1 MKVLLDTNIIVDV
14 LQQREPWCEAGQRIF
29 LAAAAGQ
36 IQGCITA
43 KQLADIHFFSRKQ
56 FKGEDRVDQKARD
69 IVAKLCALFELIDT
83 LGTDCVNAIA
93 APNNDYE
100 DAILM
105 TSAARV
111 AADCIVTRNV
121 GDFGGAALPVLTPEQ
136 LLENIKN
143 QN

>member
-1 MKVLLDTNIIVDV
+1 MA
-14 LQQREPWCEAGQRIF
+14 RSGEAD
-29 LAAAAGQ
+29 LSCCSSWQ

-56 FKGEDRVDQKARD
+56 FKGEAHVDQKARD

-83 LGTDCVNAIA
+83 FGADCVNAIA
-93 APNNDYE
+93 VPNNDYE

-105 TSAARV
+105 TSAVRAG
-111 AADCIVTRNV
+111 ADCIVTRNV
-121 GDFGGAALPVLTPEQ
+121 GDFSGAKIPVYTPDT
-136 LLENIKN
+136 LLEMLRM

>member
-1 MKVLLDTNIIVDV
+1 MKVVLDTNIIVDV
-14 LQQREPWCEAGQRIF
+14 LQQREPWCEAGKMIF
-29 LAAAAGQ
+29 LAVAAGQ

-56 FKGEDRVDQKARD
+56 FKGEAHVDQKARD

-83 LGTDCVNAIA
+83 FGADCVNAIA
-93 APNNDYE
+93 VPNNDYE

-105 TSAARV
+105 TSAVRAG
-111 AADCIVTRNV
+111 ADCIVTRNV
-121 GDFGGAALPVLTPEQ
+121 GDFSGAKIPVYTPDT
-136 LLENIKN
+136 LLEMLRM

>member
-14 LQQREPWCEAGQRIF
+14 LQQREPWCEAGKKIF
-29 LAAAAGQ
+29 LTVATGE
-36 IQGCITA
+36 IQGCITV

-56 FKGEDRVDQKARD
+56 FKGEDHVDQKARD
-69 IVAKLCALFELIDT
+69 IVAKLCALFELVDT

-93 APNNDYE
+93 VPNNDYE

-105 TSAARV
+105 TSAVRAGM
-111 AADCIVTRNV
+111 DCIVTRNA
-121 GDFGGAALPVLTPEQ
+121 GDFGGATLPVLSPET
-136 LLENIKN
+136 LLESLEK